1 MMGACVAL
9 PAVVRMRAIRK
20 RSVVAGDHAHGIDQR
35 PGTQGCFLKAAN
47 LVELPTIS
55 SPEHAGVAVAPSAP
69 F

>member
-1 MMGACVAL
+1 
-9 PAVVRMRAIRK
+9 MRAIRK